1 MLHEYYYRYRQQRKL
16 VKDIVDVG
24 NYQAAKTKL
33 ETTIAEF
40 DIKYP
45 AVLNKRDFNYGEKL
59 IMNHANRH
67 LDTVIDKNDPPF
79 VESTTGEIQN
89 QSDIVK
95 EVLLQTPKKDYSSS
109 PPPAR

>member
-1 MLHEYYYRYRQQRKL
+1 MTSILIHEYFYRYRQQRKL
-16 VKDIVDVG
+16 VKDIVDIG

-40 DIKYP
+40 DTKYP
-45 AVLNKRDFNYGEKL
+45 VLNLNKKDFNYGEKL
-59 IMNHANRH
+59 MMNHAKRH

-79 VESTTGEIQN
+79 VESTTGETKH

-95 EVLLQTPKKDYSSS
+95 EALLQTPKQDYT
-109 PPPAR
+109 